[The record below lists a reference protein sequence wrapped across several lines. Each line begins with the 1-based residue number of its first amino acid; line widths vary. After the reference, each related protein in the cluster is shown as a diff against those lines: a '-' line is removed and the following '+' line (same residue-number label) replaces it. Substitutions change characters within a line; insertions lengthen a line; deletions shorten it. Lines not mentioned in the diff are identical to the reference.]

1 MRFSRYKSDCFFRA
15 LKTLEKA
22 IHRINL
28 VKRSLAAP
36 GNLRF
41 LFSVVSKKSLLRLLF
56 RYSQTPLSDTLS
68 IRTSHHYEQF
78 PLSWGENALIF
89 SLNQEEKSLRHVA
102 MVAKFL
108 DDNKPKIHL
117 KSKFALFQTSSIFV

>member
-36 GNLRF
+36 GNFRF
-41 LFSVVSKKSLLRLLF
+41 LFSVVSKKSLLGLLF
-56 RYSQTPLSDTLS
+56 RYSQTPLSDTRS

-78 PLSWGENALIF
+78 PLSLGREHLIF

-108 DDNKPKIHL
+108 DDNKPNIHL